1 MAKKDSYHEFLK
13 EDFNKLFA
21 DINLGDVQK
30 HFLRSRWLDQVLW
43 MESKA
48 NLSRDR
54 HYFLRVATILGGV
67 VLPALV
73 SLNINTNF
81 KPNNRNIIMWST
93 FGLSQIVAISAAIE
107 EFFHYGERWR
117 HYRRTVESLK
127 TQGWQFS
134 QLTGPYRIYPSHQQ
148 AFNLFASHVED
159 IIQRDVEI
167 YATQVVQEKKEEKQ
181 NPEDHILIQNPKI
194 TNLEE
199 KKDEK

>member
-1 MAKKDSYHEFLK
+1 MAKKDSYHDFLK
-13 EDFNKLFA
+13 EDFNNLFTG
-21 DINLGDVQK
+21 INLGDVQK

-43 MESKA
+43 MEAKA
-48 NLSRDR
+48 NSSRDR
-54 HYFLRVATILGGV
+54 HYFLRLTTIVGGV
-67 VLPALV
+67 ILPALV
-73 SLNINTNF
+73 SLNINANF
-81 KPNNRNIIMWST
+81 KSNNRDIIMWST

-134 QLTGPYRIYPSHQQ
+134 QLTGSYRSYTSHEQ

-167 YATQVVQEKKEEKQ
+167 YATQVVQEKKEERQ
-181 NPEDHILIQNPKI
+181 NQEDHILLQNTKI

-199 KKDEK
+199 KKEEE

>member
-1 MAKKDSYHEFLK
+1 MCK
-13 EDFNKLFA
+13 N
-21 DINLGDVQK
+21 K

-43 MESKA
+43 MEGKA

-54 HYFLRVATILGGV
+54 HYFLRITTIIGGV
-67 VLPALV
+67 ILPALV

-81 KPNNRNIIMWST
+81 KPNNRDIIMWST

-134 QLTGPYRIYPSHQQ
+134 QLTGPYRNHPSHEQ

-167 YATQVVQEKKEEKQ
+167 YATQVVQEKKEERQ
-181 NPEDHILIQNPKI
+181 NQEDYILMQNTKI
-194 TNLEE
+194 TNLGEKKEE
-199 KKDEK
+199 K